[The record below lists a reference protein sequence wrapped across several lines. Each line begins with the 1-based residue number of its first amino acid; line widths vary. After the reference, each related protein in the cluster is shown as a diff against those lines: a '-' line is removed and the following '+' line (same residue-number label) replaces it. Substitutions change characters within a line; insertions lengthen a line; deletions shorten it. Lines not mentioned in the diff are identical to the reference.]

1 MARILAVAL
10 QPSNGVVPPRALLLP
25 LALAPVDG
33 ITAIYNFGDSI
44 SDTGNHIGEQ
54 PAGLLEYIGKLPY
67 GMDIHGPTGR
77 CSHGYL
83 VIDFLGK
90 KNPCN
95 RWRHCSRLHAV
106 ISELRICNVQ
116 SNILGLPLVNSYC
129 YNSFCVVL

>member
-54 PAGLLEYIGKLPY
+54 PAGLLEYYNHPILTTYIFLHVPLQQ
-67 GMDIHGPTGR
+67 DI
-77 CSHGYL
+77 YY
-83 VIDFLGK
+83 VK
-90 KNPCN
+90 
-95 RWRHCSRLHAV
+95 SR
-106 ISELRICNVQ
+106 EL
-116 SNILGLPLVNSYC
+116 
-129 YNSFCVVL
+129 